1 MLETTPRSSSEGRP
15 CLALTLLCIDDEP
28 TVLTIRKMVLESV
41 GYKVLLAESGPIGLR
56 LLQSEKVNTV
66 ILDYKMPEMNG
77 SEVAERIRAMLPGMP
92 IIMLSAYVD
101 LSPEQ
106 LKDVDAYVTKGE
118 SPDVLLRTIERV
130 QPKKVGNA
138 V

>member
-1 MLETTPRSSSEGRP
+1 MS
-15 CLALTLLCIDDEP
+15 LTLLCIDDEP
-28 TVLTIRKMVLESV
+28 IVLTIRKMLLESV
-41 GYKVLLAESGPIGLR
+41 GYGVLLAESGPAGLK
-56 LLQSEKVNTV
+56 LLQSESVHTV
-66 ILDYKMPEMNG
+66 IVDYKMPEMNG
-77 SEVAERIRAMLPGMP
+77 SEVAARIRETHPDMP

-101 LSPEQ
+101 LTPEQ

>member
-1 MLETTPRSSSEGRP
+1 VT
-15 CLALTLLCIDDEP
+15 LTLLCIDDEP
-28 TVLTIRKMVLESV
+28 IVLTIRKMLLESV
-41 GYKVLLAESGPIGLR
+41 GYRVLIAESGPAGLK
-56 LLQSEKVNTV
+56 LLQSEPVHTV
-66 ILDYKMPEMNG
+66 IVDYKMPEMTG
-77 SEVAERIRAMLPGMP
+77 SEVAARIRATHPDMP

-101 LSPEQ
+101 LTPEQ

>member
-1 MLETTPRSSSEGRP
+1 MS
-15 CLALTLLCIDDEP
+15 LTLLCIDDEP
-28 TVLTIRKMVLESV
+28 IVLTIRKMLLESV
-41 GYKVLLAESGPIGLR
+41 GYRVLLAESGPIGLK
-56 LLQSEKVNTV
+56 LLRSEPIHTV
-66 ILDYKMPEMNG
+66 IVDYKMPEMTG
-77 SEVAERIRAMLPGMP
+77 SEVAARIRETHPDMP

-101 LSPEQ
+101 LTPEQ

-118 SPDVLLRTIERV
+118 SPDVLLGTIERV

>member
-1 MLETTPRSSSEGRP
+1 LS
-15 CLALTLLCIDDEP
+15 LTLLCIDDEP
-28 TVLTIRKMVLESV
+28 TVLTIRKMLLESV
-41 GYKVLLAESGPIGLR
+41 GYKVLVAESGPQGLK
-56 LLQSEKVNTV
+56 LLQTEPVQTV

-77 SEVAERIRAMLPGMP
+77 SEVAQRIRAMHPGIP

-101 LSPEQ
+101 LTPEQ

-118 SPDVLLRTIERV
+118 SPDILLRTIERV
-130 QPKKVGNA
+130 QPKRVGNA